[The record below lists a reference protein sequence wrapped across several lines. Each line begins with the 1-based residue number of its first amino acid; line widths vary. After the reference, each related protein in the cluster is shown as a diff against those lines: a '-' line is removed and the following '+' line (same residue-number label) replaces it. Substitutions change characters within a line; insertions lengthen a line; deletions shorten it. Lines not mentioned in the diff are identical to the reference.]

1 MNRIRFQHRFRG
13 RSPDVAR
20 DLARDRARGP
30 DHELVREVVCEPA
43 RYVAREC
50 VAA

>member
-1 MNRIRFQHRFRG
+1 MNRIRFRG
-13 RSPDVAR
+13 RSPDVARDLAR

-43 RYVAREC
+43 RYAAREC